1 MSGIHQAIAAFTS
14 AAAGGGITFRSAGTV
29 STGASMSP
37 GMPAGFAA
45 GDLLVVVGATKTS
58 GGGAWTLPPA
68 AGYIASNVIGLIGL
82 WYKIADGSE
91 TTPSIT
97 VTGAGN
103 SDSAC
108 VILAYTGVNGTPL
121 DVQNASIATGSSTT
135 ATTTSLT
142 TTAADDLIISV
153 WAAAI
158 TNSITADAN
167 TTSRVSNTAVRVFT
181 VADEIQ
187 ASAGASTARVGSLT
201 NAAWQ
206 AFAISFK
213 KA

>member
-1 MSGIHQAIAAFTS
+1 MT
-14 AAAGGGITFRSAGTV
+14 
-29 STGASMSP
+29 P

-45 GDLLVVVGATKTS
+45 GDLLVVVGAT
-58 GGGAWTLPPA
+58 GASSPWSSPPA
-68 AGYIASNVIGLIGL
+68 GYTASNAITSIGL
-82 WYKIADGSE
+82 WYKIATGSE
-91 TTPSIT
+91 TTPT
-97 VTGAGN
+97 VECGGAA
-103 SDSAC
+103 SPASAC

-121 DVQNASIATGSSTT
+121 DVQNASIATGSSPT

-153 WAAAI
+153 WA
-158 TNSITADAN
+158 TPSNVITADAN
-167 TTSRVSNTAVRVFT
+167 TTSRVSNTTQRSFT

-201 NAAWQ
+201 SSSWQ